1 MSKTNAFTNDT
12 VDIRAPEGPEIRWR
26 MQRMVRLGADP
37 ELAAK
42 IANSDVD
49 VHDIDR
55 LLKAGCSLELAW
67 TITQPVEEPP
77 AAVRDADPARD

>member
-1 MSKTNAFTNDT
+1 MSETNAFTNDT

-26 MQRMVRLGADP
+26 MQRMARLGADP

-77 AAVRDADPARD
+77 AAVGGAGPARD

>member
-1 MSKTNAFTNDT
+1 MRETNAFTNDT

-26 MQRMVRLGADP
+26 THRMVRLGADP

-42 IANSDVD
+42 IAHSDVD

-55 LLKAGCSLELAW
+55 LVKAGCSLELAW
-67 TITQPVEEPP
+67 TITQPVDEPP
-77 AAVRDADPARD
+77 AAVRGADPARD

>member
-1 MSKTNAFTNDT
+1 MRETNAFTNDT

-26 MQRMVRLGADP
+26 MHRMVRLGADP

-42 IANSDVD
+42 IAQSDVD

-55 LLKAGCSLELAW
+55 LVKAGCSLELAW

-77 AAVRDADPARD
+77 AAVRGAEPARD

>member
-1 MSKTNAFTNDT
+1 MSETNAFTNDT

-77 AAVRDADPARD
+77 AAARGAGPARD